1 MLVQMRM
8 NIYQVGYNVDKLLY
22 KWEELKE
29 IKRIESELDFL
40 EKLNLLIKDRLVICK
55 EDVARLE
62 TKGITGED
70 VAELSQ

>member
-1 MLVQMRM
+1 M
-8 NIYQVGYNVDKLLY
+8 KKELLY

-40 EKLNLLIKDRLVICK
+40 EKLNLLIKERLVICK

>member
-1 MLVQMRM
+1 M
-8 NIYQVGYNVDKLLY
+8 KKELLY

-40 EKLNLLIKDRLVICK
+40 EKLNLLIKERLVICK

-70 VAELSQ
+70 EWQQQK

>member
-1 MLVQMRM
+1 M
-8 NIYQVGYNVDKLLY
+8 KKELLY

>member
-1 MLVQMRM
+1 M
-8 NIYQVGYNVDKLLY
+8 KKELLY

-40 EKLNLLIKDRLVICK
+40 EKLNLLIKERLVICK

-70 VAELSQ
+70 EWQQKK

>member
-1 MLVQMRM
+1 M
-8 NIYQVGYNVDKLLY
+8 KKELLY
-22 KWEELKE
+22 RWEDLKE

-40 EKLNLLIKDRLVICK
+40 EKLNLLIKERLVICK

-70 VAELSQ
+70 EWQQQKW

>member
-1 MLVQMRM
+1 
-8 NIYQVGYNVDKLLY
+8 VGYNVDKLLY

-40 EKLNLLIKDRLVICK
+40 EKLNILIKDRLVICK

-62 TKGITGED
+62 IKGITGED
-70 VAELSQ
+70 E

>member
-1 MLVQMRM
+1 M
-8 NIYQVGYNVDKLLY
+8 KKELLY
-22 KWEELKE
+22 RWEELKE

-70 VAELSQ
+70 EWQYKI

>member
-1 MLVQMRM
+1 
-8 NIYQVGYNVDKLLY
+8 VGYNVDKLLY

-40 EKLNLLIKDRLVICK
+40 EKLNILIKDRLVICK

-62 TKGITGED
+62 IKGIKGED
-70 VAELSQ
+70 E

>member
-1 MLVQMRM
+1 M
-8 NIYQVGYNVDKLLY
+8 NKKLLY

-40 EKLNLLIKDRLVICK
+40 EKLNFLIKERLVICK

-70 VAELSQ
+70 E

>member
-1 MLVQMRM
+1 M
-8 NIYQVGYNVDKLLY
+8 KKELLY

-40 EKLNLLIKDRLVICK
+40 EKLNLLIKERLVIGK